1 MGIYTTPENVEDV
14 LTNYVQKLD
23 PPGVAARDLK
33 ECLLLQI
40 EKKVSGNPA
49 VSLAH
54 NILLHQFDALSNKH
68 YNKIMHKYDVE
79 EDDLK
84 DALDEISKL
93 SPKVGVISI
102 REQLQSIRKLFR
114 ISLSM

>member
-1 MGIYTTPENVEDV
+1 M
-14 LTNYVQKLD
+14 
-23 PPGVAARDLK
+23 
-33 ECLLLQI
+33 
-40 EKKVSGNPA
+40 
-49 VSLAH
+49 
-54 NILLHQFDALSNKH
+54 LHQFDALSNKH

-102 REQLQSIRKLFR
+102 RRHYNQSGNYSGFRYQCKGRK
-114 ISLSM
+114 SYSST